1 MQVVEMTPE
10 VTTPRVGRIATALA
24 WIIAVSACRDATPRA
39 PMVRVRTAVPAPAPT
54 RPPRRPE
61 AWTEA
66 LSLRAG
72 VADFSPRA
80 NVLAHAPEGFDPRG
94 PLHLVVLLHGYSHTP
109 YYWLGGGMTDP
120 RTGQRII
127 GWGGR
132 ERHDLAGTNTLFI
145 APQCDDRPGHRRMG
159 NLSRPEGLR
168 AFFDELLGPGLG
180 HRLGGARGLDDV
192 ATITLVGSSAGGP
205 SIGALLSRPELAA
218 RVRTVVLFDGLYGD
232 PGVFARWVLGAP
244 TRRLVQVY
252 SGSAE
257 AEAHTTA
264 LAGLLAPR
272 LGAGLVRVSRET
284 MGDAVRSHRAVLA
297 RVPCEHIGM
306 VSAYLDKILEALD
319 LPRRERPWDPKVPR
333 VTVSGEAPTLGEGVT
348 AGRLQRGDGVMRDGS
363 LFDRY
368 ALSLAAGERAVVE
381 VLGGRVPML
390 NCATLDTELRVCAGG
405 VEVAASDDALPGRGS
420 RVTLTATRATRYE
433 VRVTAHG
440 PWAREGPYTLTVR
453 REARADAP
461 R

>member
-1 MQVVEMTPE
+1 MTS
-10 VTTPRVGRIATALA
+10 PRVGRIATALA
-24 WIIAVSACRDATPRA
+24 CIAAASACRDAPPRA
-39 PMVRVRTAVPAPAPT
+39 PMVRVHTAVPAPAPT

-120 RTGQRII
+120 RTGQRIY

-132 ERHDLAGTNTLFI
+132 ERHDLAGTNTLI
-145 APQCDDRPGHRRMG
+145 VAPQCDDRPGRRRMG
-159 NLSRPEGLR
+159 NLSRPEGIR

-180 HRLGGARGLDDV
+180 HRLGGARTLDDV

-205 SIGALLSRPELAA
+205 SIGALLSRPELAS
-218 RVRTVVLFDGLYGD
+218 RVRAVVLFDGLYGD

-252 SGSAE
+252 GGSAE
-257 AEAHTTA
+257 AEARTTE
-264 LAGLLAPR
+264 LAEMLAPR

-284 MGDAVRSHRAVLA
+284 MSDAVRDRRAVLA

-333 VTVSGEAPTLGEGVT
+333 ALRAPAPLGEGVT
-348 AGRLQRGDGVMRDGS
+348 AGRLAQGDGEMADGS

-368 ALSLAAGERAVVE
+368 DLSLAAGETVVIE
-381 VLGGRVPML
+381 ALGGRVPML
-390 NCATLDTELRVCAGG
+390 NCATLDTELRVLAGG
-405 VEVAASDDALPGRGS
+405 VEIAANDDALPGRGS

-453 REARADAP
+453 REARADAG